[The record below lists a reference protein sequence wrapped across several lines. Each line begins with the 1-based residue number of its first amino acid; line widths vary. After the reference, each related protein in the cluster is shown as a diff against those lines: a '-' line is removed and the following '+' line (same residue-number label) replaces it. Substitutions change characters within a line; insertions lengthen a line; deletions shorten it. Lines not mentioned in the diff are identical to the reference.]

1 MTSAC
6 KTRSDVRQE
15 RGKYIHIYVQFNSCY
30 KRIKVP
36 RLRNQGDFDPLRK
49 IGLDCVDIKLRL
61 VNDKKETSMRIVTTI
76 SSKQA
81 VVSREIDERFPW
93 KVLEAQCASALYKC
107 KEVGTFQTIT
117 SS

>member
-1 MTSAC
+1 MTL
-6 KTRSDVRQE
+6 
-15 RGKYIHIYVQFNSCY
+15 IHF
-30 KRIKVP
+30 
-36 RLRNQGDFDPLRK
+36 RK

-107 KEVGTFQTIT
+107 KEVGTFQTNT
-117 SS
+117 HRNLEET